1 MNGHDMGLIDRRLAL
16 GGGLAA
22 AAGLAWPRAQI
33 RGRVVT
39 QRGIAGGGLV
49 AFAEGEAE
57 FSLFA
62 SSFTFAEDD
71 IESEPVFLGGVRWV
85 DGSVGLTLESVQI
98 TRYENLRLTTGE
110 GRRIEGVMNA
120 GESGEPLFF
129 LEVYF
134 DLPDSAAQRVA
145 FRVGVASE
153 GDAAT
158 PVADSGFTYS
168 ADGDI
173 TVGGVQE
180 ADFAVNLESREV
192 TEPGPQ

>member
-62 SSFTFAEDD
+62 SSFTFAEDGS
-71 IESEPVFLGGVRWV
+71 ESEPVFLGGVRWI

-98 TRYENLRLTTGE
+98 TRYENLHLTTGE
-110 GRRIEGVMNA
+110 GRRIEGIMDA
-120 GESGEPLFF
+120 GESGEPPFS
-129 LEVYF
+129 LELYF
-134 DLPDSAAQRVA
+134 DFPASAADRVV
-145 FRVGVASE
+145 FRVGVASAE
-153 GDAAT
+153 DAAT
-158 PVADSGFTYS
+158 PAADLEFTYS

-180 ADFAVNLESREV
+180 ADFAVDVVTGAV
-192 TEPGPQ
+192 TEPPPQ